1 MEPMEK
7 MIYDRP
13 SPRLRKEL
21 GKDIPS
27 VVIRKKY
34 IPQEGRRPY
43 RLLLKVICTSGQIGW
58 IDP

>member
-1 MEPMEK
+1 MMK

-21 GKDIPS
+21 GTDTPS
-27 VVIRKKY
+27 LVIRKKY

-43 RLLLKVICTSGQIGW
+43 RLLLKVICTSGQVGW